1 MSRSF
6 ADMKEAISQYNNGLL
21 HLPELLL
28 ALQMSE
34 AQVEA
39 CVQFNALPE
48 PVKQNTCLSQWDSF
62 IKAVELKREQEQEQG
77 LYFPKGD
84 FEGVS
89 P

>member
-1 MSRSF
+1 MNRSF

-28 ALQMSE
+28 ALQMGE

-48 PVKQNTCLSQWDSF
+48 PVKQRTCITQWDSF
-62 IKAVELKREQEQEQG
+62 IKAVELKRAQTQGQE
-77 LYFPKGD
+77 
-84 FEGVS
+84 S
-89 P
+89 